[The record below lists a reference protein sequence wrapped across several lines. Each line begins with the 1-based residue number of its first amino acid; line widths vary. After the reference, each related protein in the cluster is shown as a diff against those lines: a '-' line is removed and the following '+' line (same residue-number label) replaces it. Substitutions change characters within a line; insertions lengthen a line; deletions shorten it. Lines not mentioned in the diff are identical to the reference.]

1 MDELLLEA
9 EARTAMRKKTGALRR
24 SGITPIHVYG
34 RGGSSLSL
42 QADTHELVQTLVAA
56 GRTSPL
62 TVKVGG
68 DTHFVMVQQ
77 VQRHPVTERLLHVDL
92 LRVSRTERIRAA
104 VPLRFE
110 GEAPGARL
118 DGAALSEDL
127 HEVEVE
133 ALPTS
138 IPHELIVDLSA
149 LTEEDSAIRV
159 SDLEMPADVSLAT
172 DADAV
177 VARIVQSHAPL
188 PEEEAPAEVEAEAAA
203 EAPSEG
209 EEQQ

>member
-9 EARTAMRKKTGALRR
+9 EPRTAMRKKTGALRR

-34 RGGSSLSL
+34 RGGDPLSL

-62 TVKVGG
+62 TVKVGV
-68 DTHFVMVQQ
+68 DAHFVMVQQ

-92 LRVSRTERIRAA
+92 LRVSRTERVRAA

-138 IPHELIVDLSA
+138 IPHELVIDLSA
-149 LTEEDSAIRV
+149 LTEGDSAIHAG
-159 SDLEMPADVSLAT
+159 DLDLPAEVSLAT

-177 VARIVQSHAPL
+177 VARIVQSHVAPSE
-188 PEEEAPAEVEAEAAA
+188 EEEAPVESAAA
-203 EAPSEG
+203 TEAPA
-209 EEQQ
+209 EEQEQQ